1 MELRQ
6 LRYFLMICEE
16 KSITK
21 AAERLYITQPSLSKQ
36 MQNLEGE
43 LGCQLFV
50 RGSRNIELTEK
61 GKILALR
68 ASELL
73 ELEAKTEKEL
83 LSQEGDIE
91 GEITIGGG
99 ESASIKTLAEAAR
112 ILKEKHPHVT
122 FSLHSGDSS
131 YVLDKLDKGLLD
143 FGVVLD
149 RNDFQHYGFLH
160 LPLHD
165 RWGVLVK
172 REDPLAEAEYV
183 TAEQLKSRPL
193 ITSLQSLNKGNP
205 IYAFFG
211 GKLAGL
217 KIVAKYNLLYNATL
231 LVKEGFGIAIG
242 LEGIVK
248 PDDELAFTPLY
259 PLTEN
264 RLDLIYRDEKS
275 LSQAAKAYLDI
286 VKTLG

>member
-6 LRYFLMICEE
+6 LKYFLMICEE

-36 MQNLEGE
+36 MQNLEAE
-43 LGCQLFV
+43 LNCQLFT

-68 ASELL
+68 AAELV
-73 ELEAKTEKEL
+73 ELEEKTAKEL
-83 LSQEGDIE
+83 LSQDGAIE

-122 FSLHSGDSS
+122 FSLHSGDST
-131 YVLDKLDKGLLD
+131 YVLNKLDKGLLD
-143 FGVVLD
+143 FGVVID
-149 RNDFQHYGFLH
+149 RNDFQRYGFLH

-172 REDPLAEAEYV
+172 RDDPLAQAEFV
-183 TAEQLKSRPL
+183 TVEQLKAQPL

-205 IYAFFG
+205 IYNFFG
-211 GKLAGL
+211 GKLTGL
-217 KIVAKYNLLYNATL
+217 KIVAKYNLLYNASL
-231 LVKEGFGIAIG
+231 LVKEGLGIAVG

-248 PDDELAFTPLY
+248 PDEEMTFVPLH

-264 RLDLIYRDEKS
+264 RLDLVYRDEKS

-286 VKTLG
+286 VRTLG